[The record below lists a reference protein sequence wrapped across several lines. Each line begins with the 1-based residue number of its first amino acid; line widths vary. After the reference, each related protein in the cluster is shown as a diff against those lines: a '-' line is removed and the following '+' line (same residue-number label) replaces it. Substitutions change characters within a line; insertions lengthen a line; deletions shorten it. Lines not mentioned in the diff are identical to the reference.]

1 MITACSRP
9 LRVLAVTN
17 MYPTQ
22 AAPWSGVFVEQQVN
36 GLRACGTEV
45 RVMLIDRRRKGM
57 RSYFLMGPSLR
68 KAAAELEPD
77 LIHVMYGGVMAERV
91 TGLFKRLPIV
101 VTFHG
106 SDLLGENLSGR
117 LRRCVSH
124 FGVWCSR
131 RAASRANGVV
141 AVSRGLA
148 RKITPSIP
156 EAKLRIIPCG
166 IDLNRFIPLDR
177 ADCRQRLGWSQ
188 AGFHIL
194 FPANNGDP
202 VKRPWLAKAAAE
214 ILKRE
219 TGPVEIHYLQGVS
232 NQEVPCWIN
241 AANVVLLTSAH
252 EGSPTVVKEAL
263 ACNVAVVSVDVG
275 DVAER
280 INGIDGCHLS
290 GGDPMELAEKL
301 RLVQAG
307 PSRVNGREKMHSLSL
322 PSIAAQLQSLY
333 HWVLANEFAS
343 KSSSMFQEPRIGSN
357 YGTFHALEPKSS
369 EKWSARDLGKPSR
382 GL

>member
-1 MITACSRP
+1 METNIGRNRP

-22 AAPWSGVFVEQQVN
+22 AAPGSGVFVEQQVN
-36 GLRACGTEV
+36 GLRAGGTEV
-45 RVMLIDRRRKGM
+45 RVLLIDRRRKGM

-68 KAAAELEPD
+68 QAAAEFEPD

-141 AVSRGLA
+141 VVSRGLA

-156 EAKLRIIPCG
+156 AAKLRIIPCG

-177 ADCRQRLGWSQ
+177 DDCRQRLGWSQ

-214 ILKRE
+214 IFQRE
-219 TGPVEIHYLQGVS
+219 QAGSVEIHYLQGVP
-232 NQEVPCWIN
+232 NQEVPRWIN

-280 INGIDGCHLS
+280 IAGINGCY
-290 GGDPMELAEKL
+290 LADNDAVDLASKL
-301 RLVQAG
+301 RLVQVNAA
-307 PSRVNGREKMHSLSL
+307 RVNGRGEMRHLSLSSVAL
-322 PSIAAQLQSLY
+322 QLQTFY
-333 HWVLANEFAS
+333 NWVL
-343 KSSSMFQEPRIGSN
+343 R
-357 YGTFHALEPKSS
+357 
-369 EKWSARDLGKPSR
+369 ARSLPAVENAIT
-382 GL
+382 